1 MSRVDIW
8 PIARK
13 PLPLPRL
20 KEIEIFMDAQ
30 QVEALSYSQALQAL
44 DDIVAQL
51 EEGKVDF
58 DSIKPLVQEADLLL
72 RHCQALLTGTQ
83 HDVDTIAAQ
92 WKVLLEGEPEQAD

>member
-20 KEIEIFMDAQ
+20 KEIGIFMDAQ

-58 DSIKPLVQEADLLL
+58 DSIKPLVAPLPGLA
-72 RHCQALLTGTQ
+72 HGY
-83 HDVDTIAAQ
+83 AARCGHHRSA
-92 WKVLLEGEPEQAD
+92 VEGLARGRTRAG

>member
-20 KEIEIFMDAQ
+20 EE
-30 QVEALSYSQALQAL
+30 QVEALSYTRALQAL

-83 HDVDTIAAQ
+83 RDVDTIAAQ